1 MAFPVM
7 ASYGVVIPA
16 FNATAT
22 IAETLRSVAAQ
33 TVQPDAIIVVD
44 DGSTDDTVAVVNA
57 LGMPVRVLRQDNA
70 GPGSATTRG
79 IAALATPF
87 VATLDA
93 DDLWLPT
100 KIERQLEHFERFPAT
115 AGVFAHWRT
124 FRDDKPDVQ
133 QDVAVAGWSRT
144 TMMIRREVAEAVGP
158 IIDPQ
163 GGRGDMVDWI
173 ARAREAGFALAM
185 LDDVLTLRR
194 IRPDSMSYG
203 RDPVR
208 DRGYVEVVRLAMQ
221 RRAAKKAS
229 AD

>member
-1 MAFPVM
+1 M
-7 ASYGVVIPA
+7 
-16 FNATAT
+16 
-22 IAETLRSVAAQ
+22 
-33 TVQPDAIIVVD
+33 
-44 DGSTDDTVAVVNA
+44 VNA
-57 LGMPVRVLRQDNA
+57 LGMPVQVLRQDNA
-70 GPGSATTRG
+70 GPGSATTKG

-93 DDLWLPT
+93 DDLWLPA
-100 KIERQLEHFERFPAT
+100 KIEKQLAYFQRFPDT

-124 FRDDKPDVQ
+124 FRGDRSDVQ

-173 ARAREAGFALAM
+173 ARAREAGFVLAM
-185 LDDVLTLRR
+185 LDDVLALRR

-208 DRGYVEVVRLAMQ
+208 DRGYLEVVRLAML
-221 RRAAKKAS
+221 RRAAKKAGV
-229 AD
+229 D